1 MSDSLTT
8 ATPETKNSA
17 PMALPPV
24 RENQM
29 EAEVD
34 RSQIA
39 GQRVMRSM
47 GGGSPSAPP
56 NRFAGVLGQSRG
68 SQTGMLRQLQRSYGN
83 SYVGNVI
90 QAKLTVNQPG
100 DIYEQEADRMA
111 TQVMAMPQSGSIQ
124 REMEPKKE
132 KIQMMPSLQRAS
144 DGNLEAGGNL
154 EGRLNS
160 SKGGGSPLPDD
171 VRSFMEPRFGADFS
185 QVRVHT
191 GSESVQMN
199 RDLNAQAFTHR
210 QDVYFGAGKAPAKD
224 ALTAHE
230 LTHVVQ
236 QTGKVQAKNSNPV
249 LTQSKPQSSQSG
261 NNFSDTTHLRNSSIN
276 FFSVGSSS
284 IQRDPDGNKDEKTA
298 IDKWLSRLG
307 PFGISEGDDGLIYFY
322 LKKFILVK
330 GKEYSQDVP
339 IVAVEGDSP
348 PIPLPIEGLT
358 ATAGFNLSISANV
371 AYTLEDLVLTDVRLG
386 IAKGVASIVLGI
398 PDLSSPTSILLNLT
412 PSVWLARIPMLIS
425 SLQLA
430 ILTGKPPFWLTYAKG
445 TAGIQTG
452 GSAEASIIFKA
463 SGEASVNL
471 LTKKL
476 LKLAALK
483 AEVNG
488 AIGAKLGAKSQVDVL
503 GMIVDSGHMTFKHR
517 RELNLS
523 AVVFA
528 SLSAF
533 LEASALGGLFSKRF
547 TVNWS
552 REKDLI
558 NIRLANTPK
567 GAIDVDFDNGIKDE
581 KKLIELDAEDIKKA
595 FVIYE
600 AIKSLF
606 TTTEA
611 EGKVKGDE
619 QDEVEE
625 KKEEENSSKDERD
638 LDHINKDLLLAISD
652 SEALLT
658 MPNATPEDVL
668 AQLPTIKSTYRL
680 TAIELVHPSIVNN
693 KYFVRVTINPSKET
707 GEQELKSGN
716 PTAPSSAT
724 ELPSLTAGTILAV
737 TSSMGPIRGVFDRYG
752 EEIKYGDGSKD
763 TRIYI
768 KTVKDVRILPLRRGF
783 NVLWFVPLP
792 SEKPPPDVLY
802 TSSRFPEISHNIKTA
817 IGHGKPSRLRYL
829 KDEAKQDAN
838 RGAALGNRK
847 AKKPGYSLDEYPFA
861 STYEGGAGAQVME
874 VDEKEQRRQGG
885 VMSNFYQK
893 NRLQDGDEFNVLV
906 I

>member
-1 MSDSLTT
+1 
-8 ATPETKNSA
+8 
-17 PMALPPV
+17 MA
-24 RENQM
+24 
-29 EAEVD
+29 A
-34 RSQIA
+34 
-39 GQRVMRSM
+39 
-47 GGGSPSAPP
+47 
-56 NRFAGVLGQSRG
+56 
-68 SQTGMLRQLQRSYGN
+68 
-83 SYVGNVI
+83 
-90 QAKLTVNQPG
+90 
-100 DIYEQEADRMA
+100 
-111 TQVMAMPQSGSIQ
+111 QVMAMPQSGSIQ

-132 KIQMMPSLQRAS
+132 KEKIQLLPMAAPQSDRPIQREMEPKKEKEKIQMMPSLQRAS
-144 DGNLEAGGNL
+144 DGNQEAGGNL
-154 EGRLNS
+154 ENRLNS

-210 QDVYFGAGKAPAKD
+210 QDVYFGAGKAPGKD
-224 ALTAHE
+224 MLTAHE

-249 LTQSKPQSSQSG
+249 LTQRKPQSSQSG

-276 FFSVGSSS
+276 SFSVGSSS
-284 IQRDPDGNKDEKTA
+284 IQRDPDGNKDEKPA

-322 LKKFILVK
+322 LKSFTLVK
-330 GKEYSQDVP
+330 GRTKSEP
-339 IVAVEGDSP
+339 VEIAKLEGNSP
-348 PIPLPIEGLT
+348 DIPLPIEGLT
-358 ATAGFNLSISANV
+358 ATAGFKFIISANV

-386 IAKGVASIVLGI
+386 IAKGVASTVLGI

-445 TAGIQTG
+445 TAGIKTG
-452 GSAEASIIFKA
+452 GSAEASIGFTA
-463 SGEASVNL
+463 SGEASVSL
-471 LTKKL
+471 LSKKL
-476 LKLAALK
+476 LKLAAL
-483 AEVNG
+483 EVGVNG
-488 AIGAKLGAKSQVDVL
+488 AIGAKLSAESKVDVL

-523 AVVFA
+523 AGVFA

-533 LEASALGGLFSKRF
+533 LKASALGGLFSKRF
-547 TVNWS
+547 TVNWT

-595 FVIYE
+595 FAIYE

-619 QDEVEE
+619 QDELEE
-625 KKEEENSSKDERD
+625 KKEKENSLPDNRD
-638 LDHINKDLLLAISD
+638 LSQVKKDLRLAIID

-668 AQLPTIKSTYRL
+668 AQLPTIKRTYRL
-680 TAIELVHPSIVNN
+680 TAIRLLHPSIDNDLYLVE
-693 KYFVRVTINPSKET
+693 VEINPTLKT
-707 GEQELKSGN
+707 DPPRNLKSGKSQKDLSKAKAEFRN
-716 PTAPSSAT
+716 RLFPRLELQELLGIGETKSKNLISEWMQISVLYVLRSKPKDPLTQYSFSEKKAGQRELEDT
-724 ELPSLTAGTILAV
+724 ESN
-737 TSSMGPIRGVFDRYG
+737 RERYG
-752 EEIKYGDGSKD
+752 YRNPGKKGPVGRKILSKG
-763 TRIYI
+763 
-768 KTVKDVRILPLRRGF
+768 LRSDS
-783 NVLWFVPLP
+783 PQP
-792 SEKPPPDVLY
+792 
-802 TSSRFPEISHNIKTA
+802 
-817 IGHGKPSRLRYL
+817 
-829 KDEAKQDAN
+829 
-838 RGAALGNRK
+838 
-847 AKKPGYSLDEYPFA
+847 
-861 STYEGGAGAQVME
+861 
-874 VDEKEQRRQGG
+874 
-885 VMSNFYQK
+885 
-893 NRLQDGDEFNVLV
+893 VLV
-906 I
+906 DDINYHQMRARYDTKNPKHKKTDFGFKEAVLGHKDPGASGDWNDQGHKRSKKENEKWNQEPDNYWGPEHEAESSQSGGGSPRYRIPSKADDSHEDWLYIDD